1 MILRSLVV
9 AALLALVTPGLATA
23 QRPAPAATA
32 EEVTQLYIA
41 ALSRGAWDEIA
52 GMMHPEALAEFRL
65 LFAPIMNGERGGE
78 IGPQVFGVADSA
90 AYAAASDSSLFAHF
104 LRASMGA
111 DPALASVMRSA
122 KVLVLGHV
130 DEGPDVQHV
139 VSRLTMTAE
148 GLEFSR
154 MDVMSLRR
162 SGNSWRGLLTGDVRL
177 LAQSLQASTRS

>member
-1 MILRSLVV
+1 MILRVRL
-9 AALLALVTPGLATA
+9 AALLLVLLAPRAAVA
-23 QRPAPAATA
+23 QRPAPPATA
-32 EEVTQLYIA
+32 EEATQLYIA
-41 ALSRGAWDEIA
+41 ALGRGAWDEIA
-52 GMMHPEALAEFRL
+52 GMMHPEALAEFRT
-65 LFAPIMNGERGGE
+65 LFAPVMNGERGRE

-90 AYAAASDSSLFAHF
+90 GFAAAADSALFANF

-111 DPALASVMRSA
+111 DPALANVMRTA

-130 DEGPDVQHV
+130 SEGPDVQHV

-162 SGNSWRGLLTGDVRL
+162 FGNSWRGLLTGDIRL
-177 LAQSLQASTRS
+177 LAQSLQASSRS

>member
-1 MILRSLVV
+1 MMLRTLVV
-9 AALLALVTPGLATA
+9 TALVALATPGLAVA

-41 ALSRGAWDEIA
+41 ALGRGAWDELA

-65 LFAPIMNGERGGE
+65 LFAPVMNGERGRE

-90 AYAAASDSSLFAHF
+90 AYVAASDSALFAHF
-104 LRASMGA
+104 LRASIGA
-111 DPALASVMRSA
+111 DPALASVMRTA
-122 KVLVLGHV
+122 KVLVLGHIS
-130 DEGPDVQHV
+130 EGPDVHHV

-162 SGNSWRGLLTGDVRL
+162 FGGTWRGLLTGDIRL
-177 LAQSLQASTRS
+177 LAQSLQASSRS

>member
-1 MILRSLVV
+1 MTLRTLAVAFTLLVP
-9 AALLALVTPGLATA
+9 ASASA
-23 QRPAPAATA
+23 QRAAPATTA
-32 EEVTQLYIA
+32 EEATQGYIA
-41 ALSRGAWDEIA
+41 ALGRGAWDEIA
-52 GMMHPEALAEFRL
+52 GMMHPEALAEFRV
-65 LFAPIMNGERGGE
+65 LFAPLMNGERGGE

-90 AYAAASDSSLFAHF
+90 GFAAAPDSALFASF

-111 DPALASVMRSA
+111 DPALASVMRTA

-130 DEGPDVQHV
+130 SEGPDVQHV

-162 SGNSWRGLLTGDVRL
+162 FGNSWRGLLTGDVRL